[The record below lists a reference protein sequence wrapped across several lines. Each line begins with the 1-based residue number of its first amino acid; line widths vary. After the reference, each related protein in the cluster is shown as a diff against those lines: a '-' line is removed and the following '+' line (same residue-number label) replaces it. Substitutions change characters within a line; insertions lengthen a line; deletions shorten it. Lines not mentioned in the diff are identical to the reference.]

1 MYYCTTYIYTHYNIY
16 ILYYS
21 YTIYKLCIYTL
32 YIYYIYIPYI
42 HTIYILYIYTLC
54 IYIYIPYIHT
64 IYICTHHLCC
74 HHRNKGWTC
83 NPFLHVGL
91 KYFGSN
97 TKSHKQTMAASESSG
112 NLTFPQGEAPV
123 VWASPW
129 SASEKVQVQ
138 WKKKLSAWTGLEKLE
153 LELFFF
159 PIHAWNNYGLWMFMV
174 DISIVNGVYKPSY
187 NWGGTNMIPS
197 GKLT

>member
-1 MYYCTTYIYTHYNIY
+1 MLYINYVYIHYIYTIY
-16 ILYYS
+16 IY
-21 YTIYKLCIYTL
+21 IL
-32 YIYYIYIPYI
+32 YIYYIY
-42 HTIYILYIYTLC
+42 TIYIYTIYIYTL
-54 IYIYIPYIHT
+54 YTYY

-83 NPFLHVGL
+83 NPFLHFGL

-138 WKKKLSAWTGLEKLE
+138 WKKTKRLNRAREVGAWTV
-153 LELFFF
+153 FFF
-159 PIHAWNNYGLWMFMV
+159 QFMPEITMVYGCLW
-174 DISIVNGVYKPSY
+174 
-187 NWGGTNMIPS
+187 
-197 GKLT
+197 